1 VAEGHFREKREAP
14 LTVQG
19 YRRPLSGP
27 SRILA
32 VPGLCSDL
40 SLCEAWN
47 PPSLHVGCLGGR
59 SGQLVRVSDGTA
71 CSDRVAVLRCERGG
85 VAMTEVLPERQAL
98 SALGLDLPRGDL
110 PMAAQLE
117 YDRLRPA
124 WELDPGPL
132 RALPF
137 RPPSALVRDLTI
149 SARVPG
155 AVA

>member
-1 VAEGHFREKREAP
+1 ME
-14 LTVQG
+14 
-19 YRRPLSGP
+19 S
-27 SRILA
+27 SLA
-32 VPGLCSDL
+32 ACWLL
-40 SLCEAWN
+40 
-47 PPSLHVGCLGGR
+47 GCVR

-85 VAMTEVLPERQAL
+85 VAMTEVPPERQAL
-98 SALGLDLPRGDL
+98 SALGLDLPRGGDL